1 MVRPIVI
8 RWAIRRSV
16 NGDRWRDG
24 PWKHCGN
31 EQVIAGLLAPS
42 SLYWLVS
49 MAVLEQRGTGTML
62 LPGRR
67 LRVGVRWPSHLDAR
81 MSKQHTVCT
90 LISGPHSWGD
100 ELSPFICSLSPF
112 FIFPVKKESKRRVL
126 QLVLSLPPYDLCA
139 LPQIQAI
146 WEHLCVALKCMY
158 LVLSILFS
166 WLALIWI
173 PEPVLT
179 MSKESKFNLSLNSEL
194 VFVSLAV
201 QTVFLGQVSIFQ
213 LRNHT
218 EMRSEDS

>member
-1 MVRPIVI
+1 MEIGDGMGPGSTVATNKLLRVC
-8 RWAIRRSV
+8 WRR
-16 NGDRWRDG
+16 
-24 PWKHCGN
+24 
-31 EQVIAGLLAPS
+31 QVCIGLFQWPCWSREGQAACCYREGGCVWESDGLLIWMQGWVNSIQCAHWFPA
-42 SLYWLVS
+42 LTHGE
-49 MAVLEQRGTGTML
+49 MNL
-62 LPGRR
+62 LF
-67 LRVGVRWPSHLDAR
+67 AR
-81 MSKQHTVCT
+81 C
-90 LISGPHSWGD
+90 L
-100 ELSPFICSLSPF
+100 PF
-112 FIFPVKKESKRRVL
+112 FFPIKKYKNIFPIKKESKRRVL

-139 LPQIQAI
+139 LLQIQAI
-146 WEHLCVALKCMY
+146 WEPLCVALKCMY
-158 LVLSILFS
+158 LVLSILLS